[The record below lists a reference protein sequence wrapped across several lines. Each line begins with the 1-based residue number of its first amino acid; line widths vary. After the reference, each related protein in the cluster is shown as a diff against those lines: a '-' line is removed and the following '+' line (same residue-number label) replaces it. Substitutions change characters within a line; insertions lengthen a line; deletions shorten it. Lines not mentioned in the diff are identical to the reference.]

1 MEQMRAAIRERTA
14 AMGLEKSKVSA
25 DYIQSKQAAAMAA
38 GGAQAAREAATGGG
52 GDMFGGLDL
61 SKITSD
67 GKSRGEWDEDMPTM
81 FYEPEAEM
89 SMEEQQEVDP
99 LMTKNPVEQGLNE
112 LRNAKWPDLAS
123 AGREVLLMAAVVA
136 FSAVVI
142 IGADKVLRALYT
154 NLGFIPSAEDLA
166 NYAARFDGL
175 DLPTGWTDNMNE
187 NDVAEFADKVNTAVT
202 TTPPGCSS
210 SSGGGLP
217 GL

>member
-1 MEQMRAAIRERTA
+1 MRAAIRERTA

-38 GGAQAAREAATGGG
+38 GSAQAAREAEATAA
-52 GDMFGGLDL
+52 GDVMFGGLDL

-99 LMTKNPVEQGLNE
+99 LMTKNPVEQALNE
-112 LRNAKWPDLAS
+112 LRNAKWPNLAA

-136 FSAVVI
+136 FSAVLI

-166 NYAARFDGL
+166 NYAKRFDGL

-187 NDVAEFADKVNTAVT
+187 NDVAEFAEKVNSVVPMP
-202 TTPPGCSS
+202 TPSS
-210 SSGGGLP
+210 SGGGGGLP